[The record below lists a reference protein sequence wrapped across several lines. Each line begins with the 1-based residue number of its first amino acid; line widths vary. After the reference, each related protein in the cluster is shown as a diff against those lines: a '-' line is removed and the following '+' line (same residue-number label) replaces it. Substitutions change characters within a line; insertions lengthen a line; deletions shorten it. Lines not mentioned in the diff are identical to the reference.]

1 MKLINNQINKIFKM
15 RLECRNLIRTTL
27 INIHYY
33 QQLLQQKMHKL
44 ITNNFKRI
52 GKKEKIK

>member
-33 QQLLQQKMHKL
+33 QQLLQQQMRKM

>member
-33 QQLLQQKMHKL
+33 QQLLQQKMRKM